1 MIRLRTGC
9 PRVPRRRDA
18 GWATALLAAAGLLLG
33 LGCERGEPVSLD
45 PLGPAPAFRLPLLP
59 GGEIELESL
68 RGKLVVLDFWATWCA
83 PCEVQMPIL
92 DALWHEAGGEG
103 VFVLGISVDTDPPAA
118 VANWVEE
125 RGFSYP
131 IALGDQALAMRYGV
145 LGFPSLVLVDREGQI
160 QARHVGVWRRD
171 EIDARLAAIRRGEAA
186 RP

>member
-1 MIRLRTGC
+1 MIRLGAGC
-9 PRVPRRRDA
+9 PGVPQRPGA
-18 GWATALLAAAGLLLG
+18 GWAMALLVAAGLVLG

-45 PLGPAPAFRLPLLP
+45 PLGPAPAFRLPLLS

-92 DALWHEAGGEG
+92 DALWREAGGEG
-103 VFVLGISVDTDPPAA
+103 VFVLGISVDTDPPAS
-118 VANWVEE
+118 VAHWVEE

-145 LGFPSLVLVDREGQI
+145 LGFPSLVFVDREGRI
-160 QARHVGVWRRD
+160 QVRHMGVWRRD
-171 EIDARLAAIRRGEAA
+171 EIDARLEAIRRGEAVG
-186 RP
+186 P